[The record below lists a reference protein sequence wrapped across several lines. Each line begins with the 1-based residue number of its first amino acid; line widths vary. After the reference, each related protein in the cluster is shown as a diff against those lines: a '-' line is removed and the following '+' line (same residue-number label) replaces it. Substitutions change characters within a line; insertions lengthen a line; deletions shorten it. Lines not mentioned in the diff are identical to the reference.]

1 MSRDAKTG
9 GNISRRRDVN
19 TIGTPQQELKE
30 VYSRKHYINRRADSS
45 KGDMWNSRGRC
56 GGGL

>member
-19 TIGTPQQELKE
+19 TIGTPQRELQRGLQQKALH
-30 VYSRKHYINRRADSS
+30 KQ
-45 KGDMWNSRGRC
+45 KG
-56 GGGL
+56 